1 MVPLG
6 RNRCCDQMN
15 KWRFFEQLG
24 WWRGDVSMFV
34 FVFFQAFPYYKTQL
48 SEFSENVCMENIKKY
63 KMYIQYKEIVGQ
75 QLQYKV
81 EL

>member
-1 MVPLG
+1 
-6 RNRCCDQMN
+6 
-15 KWRFFEQLG
+15 
-24 WWRGDVSMFV
+24 MFV